1 MSVARYLEPE
11 ERTRLLGQLQSP
23 RDRLLVQL
31 GLFTGF
37 RISEIL
43 SLKWRQVW
51 TANGPARE
59 IEIPRRCLK
68 NGRGSRR
75 AAVRSRRV
83 PVLAPVAEALR
94 EHLFAEFGS
103 GSPPATA
110 WLFPSPRNSA
120 QALTRRQAFGIVA
133 AAATRAGLNGSI
145 GTHSLRRSLATDC
158 YRAVGLIEAR
168 DLLAHSSV
176 TVTERY
182 VHSDP
187 RQLAGVFAAIEAH
200 ARKESLHGPAVA
212 TAALAPKGVCSSEG
226 GPRSFGT

>member
-11 ERTRLLGQLQSP
+11 ERTRLLRQLQSP

-31 GLFTGF
+31 GLCTGF

-43 SLKWRQVW
+43 SLRWRQVW
-51 TANGPARE
+51 TAAGPARE

-103 GSPPATA
+103 ASPPQQD
-110 WLFPSPRNSA
+110 WLFPSPRNPT
-120 QALTRRQAFGIVA
+120 QALTRRQAYGIIVA
-133 AAATRAGLNGSI
+133 AANRAGLDGAI

-158 YRAVGLIEAR
+158 YRALGLIETR
-168 DLLAHSSV
+168 DLLSHSSV
-176 TVTERY
+176 TVSELY

-187 RQLAGVFAAIEAH
+187 RRLAGFFSAVEAH

-212 TAALAPKGVCSSEG
+212 TAALAPKGVCSSSTAQ
-226 GPRSFGT
+226 RSSSA